1 MAALFSSSNDVGA
14 GGAPPSSF
22 GAEFG
27 GAEVPATAP
36 AGVGGGAVPS
46 SSASVPSGGVAGGLS
61 APNGEAGKPTFA
73 EKETEFEDMV
83 GDMRNAF
90 ISWLR
95 RTESQLQDAKL
106 DLIREKESFEDEKSR
121 VWRQFMQEKQQE

>member
-1 MAALFSSSNDVGA
+1 MAALFNSSNDA
-14 GGAPPSSF
+14 GAPPSTS
-22 GAEFG
+22 GFG
-27 GAEVPATAP
+27 GADFGADVPAVGVPAT
-36 AGVGGGAVPS
+36 
-46 SSASVPSGGVAGGLS
+46 SASAGADAGGLS
-61 APNGEAGKPTFA
+61 APSGGGDKPTFA

-95 RTESQLQDAKL
+95 KTESQLQDAKL
-106 DLIREKESFEDEKSR
+106 DLIREKETFEDEKSR

>member
-1 MAALFSSSNDVGA
+1 MAALFSSSNDA
-14 GGAPPSSF
+14 GGVPPASSSSGFGGGDF
-22 GAEFG
+22 GAPAVPG
-27 GAEVPATAP
+27 TADSVPAP
-36 AGVGGGAVPS
+36 GGAVPS
-46 SSASVPSGGVAGGLS
+46 SSASTSGAAADG
-61 APNGEAGKPTFA
+61 GKPTFA

-95 RTESQLQDAKL
+95 KTESQLQDAKL

>member
-1 MAALFSSSNDVGA
+1 MAALFNSSNDAGA
-14 GGAPPSSF
+14 GAGSGFGTSDFGGAPAPTNLDA
-22 GAEFG
+22 GA
-27 GAEVPATAP
+27 ANA
-36 AGVGGGAVPS
+36 GAVPS
-46 SSASVPSGGVAGGLS
+46 SSASTSGAAGG
-61 APNGEAGKPTFA
+61 APAGEKPTFA

-95 RTESQLQDAKL
+95 KTESQLQDAKL
-106 DLIREKESFEDEKSR
+106 DLIREKEGFEEEKSR